1 LRIQRPFSI
10 LASHNGRREFPP
22 PELGVFAMSKPL
34 RLRVL
39 VQCVATSLLLVS
51 PVAPQA
57 GIFDGITGMFK
68 DNNQCSASRVP
79 RLISS
84 L

>member
-1 LRIQRPFSI
+1 
-10 LASHNGRREFPP
+10 
-22 PELGVFAMSKPL
+22 MSKPL